1 MNPKYKLSV
10 HRRIDRPWAERFKS
24 LGGRI
29 AAAAE
34 RTLQGLFDNN
44 GPLIPIPVR
53 VADRRRLDRSR
64 PQ

>member
-1 MNPKYKLSV
+1 MGSKYRLK
-10 HRRIDRPWAERFKS
+10 RKWATRLKS

-29 AAAAE
+29 VDAAE
-34 RTLQGLFDNN
+34 RALQGVLNQD
-44 GPLIPIPVR
+44 GPLIPIPVK

>member
-1 MNPKYKLSV
+1 MSSKYRLSV
-10 HRRIDRPWAERFKS
+10 HRRVERKWAMRLKS

-29 AAAAE
+29 VDAAE
-34 RTLQGLFDNN
+34 RALQGVLNQE

-53 VADRRRLDRSR
+53 VVDRRRLDRSR